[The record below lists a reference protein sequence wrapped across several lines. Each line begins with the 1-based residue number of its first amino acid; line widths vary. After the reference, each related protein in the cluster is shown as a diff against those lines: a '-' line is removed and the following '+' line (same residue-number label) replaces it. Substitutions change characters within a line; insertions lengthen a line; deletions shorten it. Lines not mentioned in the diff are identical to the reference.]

1 MTKEE
6 ISNWFINKI
15 RSCYPVVKHE
25 DYPDSILWVYDEKY
39 VRKLKLCKLNNQEI
53 ILHNKVKGHCL
64 FRQDLK
70 SQYLWCDYDEIWSFL
85 ESNYSYNYNE
95 NKLLIKKI
103 LSDYTKLNAYTPI
116 IGGYSLIILLS
127 DYTKLN
133 AYTPSVSQLSNVVLL
148 SDYTKLNAYTPIV
161 QNHKE

>member
-53 ILHNKVKGHCL
+53 ILHNKVKGYCL

-95 NKLLIKKI
+95 NKLLIKNI
-103 LSDYTKLNAYTPI
+103 LSDYAKLNTIFRSIRLYKIECIYTD
-116 IGGYSLIILLS
+116 SL
-127 DYTKLN
+127 
-133 AYTPSVSQLSNVVLL
+133 
-148 SDYTKLNAYTPIV
+148 
-161 QNHKE
+161 